1 MARMFPPDFDD
12 SSPSAAERHIFN
24 LLKNDIHTGTWLVLH
39 SLGLSRR
46 PSGPYGEIDFV
57 VIIPCEGL
65 ICLEVKGG
73 RVSCESG
80 VWKTTNRFGSTSALK
95 KSPMMQARE
104 AMFALRERLKNHFG
118 EGAAETRCP
127 TGCAVIFTDVPS
139 PPATPEFERGDVI
152 DVDDLTKPI
161 SAALFRI
168 VRQRLR
174 PLQPRGR
181 DAAPSLDEAKSLLNF
196 LRPDFELVVAR
207 GIRVGRSEE
216 KLLKLTEE
224 QYSRLDEL
232 EDNPR
237 CLFEGAAGTGKTLL
251 ALEHARRK
259 AKSGAR
265 VALLC
270 FNRMLGTRLEE
281 QTRAS
286 SIRCGT
292 YHSVVRRT
300 ILDSG
305 LADEFLQNEK
315 KAFETGD
322 IRQLF
327 SDAYSLYGQL
337 AFEELGSGCDVLVI
351 DEAQDLC
358 HAPALDVANRFLA
371 GGLEG
376 GSWAIF
382 GDFTRQALY
391 GTTDN
396 PVATLQ
402 RYSSHFTRAKLTLNC
417 RNTRRIAEET
427 SLLSGFDRPPY
438 RMNQELGLAVDH
450 RYWKKPVDLVA
461 SLDKIVTRLVGEGVK
476 PNDIVILSPRRF
488 DASSLKGIASVG
500 GLAVSDVSADHQI
513 GENAVA
519 FSTIHAFKGLES
531 AVVIVIDIEQVDS
544 DEARSLLYVGMSRA
558 RSLLVLMIREAARGL
573 VERRIREAMSEGLY
587 S

>member
-24 LLKNDIHTGTWLVLH
+24 LLKNDIHTANWLVLH

-57 VIIPCEGL
+57 VIIPGEGL

-80 VWKTTNRFGSTSALK
+80 VWKTTNRFGSTSSLK

-104 AMFALRERLKNHFG
+104 GMFALRERLKNHFG
-118 EGAAETRCP
+118 ESAAETRCP
-127 TGCAVIFTDVPS
+127 TGCAVVFTDVPS

-152 DVDDLTKPI
+152 DVDDLNRPI
-161 SAALFRI
+161 SEALFRI

-216 KLLKLTEE
+216 RLLKLTEE

-270 FNRMLGTRLEE
+270 FNRMLGARLEE
-281 QTRAS
+281 QTRGS

-292 YHSVVRRT
+292 ERFSKAAWRTNFFKKKRRRSRLARFASCSPTSTRFMASLRSKSSATDVTFLSSTKRRTSAIRLSSTLQTGFLPAASQTARGQYSGISRVRRSMARPI
-300 ILDSG
+300 ILS
-305 LADEFLQNEK
+305 
-315 KAFETGD
+315 
-322 IRQLF
+322 RRF
-327 SDAYSLYGQL
+327 S
-337 AFEELGSGCDVLVI
+337 VI
-351 DEAQDLC
+351 
-358 HAPALDVANRFLA
+358 
-371 GGLEG
+371 
-376 GSWAIF
+376 
-382 GDFTRQALY
+382 
-391 GTTDN
+391 
-396 PVATLQ
+396 PV
-402 RYSSHFTRAKLTLNC
+402 
-417 RNTRRIAEET
+417 T
-427 SLLSGFDRPPY
+427 SLGQS
-438 RMNQELGLAVDH
+438 
-450 RYWKKPVDLVA
+450 
-461 SLDKIVTRLVGEGVK
+461 
-476 PNDIVILSPRRF
+476 
-488 DASSLKGIASVG
+488 
-500 GLAVSDVSADHQI
+500 
-513 GENAVA
+513 
-519 FSTIHAFKGLES
+519 
-531 AVVIVIDIEQVDS
+531 
-544 DEARSLLYVGMSRA
+544 
-558 RSLLVLMIREAARGL
+558 
-573 VERRIREAMSEGLY
+573 
-587 S
+587 

>member
-1 MARMFPPDFDD
+1 MFPPDFDET
-12 SSPSAAERHIFN
+12 SPSSAERRIFN
-24 LLKNDIHTGTWLVLH
+24 LLKSDTHTGNWLVLH

-57 VIIPCEGL
+57 VIIPGEGL

-73 RVSCESG
+73 RVSCDSG
-80 VWKTTNRFGSTSALK
+80 IWKTTNRFGSTAPLK

-104 AMFALRERLKNHFG
+104 AMFALRDRLKNHFG
-118 EGAAETRCP
+118 DGAAETRCP
-127 TGCAVIFTDVPS
+127 TGCAVIFTDVQC
-139 PPATPEFERGDVI
+139 PPATPEFERSDVI
-152 DVDDLTKPI
+152 DVDDLIRPI
-161 SAALFRI
+161 SEALFRI

-216 KLLKLTEE
+216 RLLRLTEE

-259 AKSGAR
+259 ARSGAR

-270 FNRMLGTRLEE
+270 FNRMLGARLEE
-281 QTRAS
+281 QTRGSA
-286 SIRCGT
+286 IRCGT
-292 YHSVVRRT
+292 YHSIVRRS
-300 ILDSG
+300 ILESS
-305 LADEFLQNEK
+305 LADEFLQKEK
-315 KAFETGD
+315 KAFEAGET
-322 IRQLF
+322 RQLF
-327 SDAYSLYGQL
+327 TEIYSLYGQL
-337 AFEELGSGCDVLVI
+337 AFEELGSGCDVLVL

-358 HAPALDVANRFLA
+358 RPAALDVANRVLA
-371 GGLEG
+371 GGLAD

-402 RYSSHFTRAKLTLNC
+402 RFSGHFTRAKLTLNC

-450 RYWKKPVDLVA
+450 RYWKKPADLVA
-461 SLDKIVTRLVGEGVK
+461 TLDKLVSRLVVEGIK
-476 PNDIVILSPRRF
+476 PNDVVILSPRRL
-488 DASSLKGIASVG
+488 DASSLKGVASIG
-500 GLAVSDVSADHQI
+500 GLTVCDVSADQQI
-513 GENAVA
+513 GDKAVA

-531 AVVIVIDIEQVDS
+531 AVTIVIDIEQVDS
-544 DEARSLLYVGMSRA
+544 EEARSLLYVGMSRA
-558 RSLLVLMIREAARGL
+558 RSLLVLMIREAARVL
-573 VERRIREAMSEGLY
+573 LEKRIREAMSEGLY